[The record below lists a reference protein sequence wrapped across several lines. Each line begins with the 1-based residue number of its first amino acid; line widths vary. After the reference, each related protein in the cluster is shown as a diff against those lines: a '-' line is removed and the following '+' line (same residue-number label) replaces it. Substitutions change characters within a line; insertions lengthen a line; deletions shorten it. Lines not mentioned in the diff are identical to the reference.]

1 MILLGR
7 GPVAEVFATPVSST
21 GVSSTAGSADE
32 GKAIKVF
39 PGRFDRRTL
48 AAVEREQAKLGKLSA
63 PILPVDTVG
72 QVGGK
77 HALRMELCVESL
89 ASRVR
94 REGDLSLPD
103 VVTLGVALSS
113 ALAAAHGAGVLHGG
127 LSPENVLFR
136 ASGQPVL
143 ADFGVQMRQA
153 FRRDPLHG
161 IEWVSPETLRTG
173 AVDERTDL
181 YGLGAVLHFA
191 LTGESPHPSRIGEQT
206 GERILRVLSAP
217 VPAISRPD
225 VTTELSTVIG
235 RLLALEPA
243 NRKDA
248 QWAAEELVAM
258 QPRSAAAVPAPAPR
272 KSSRRW
278 YVVAAAAVLASV
290 LAVVLWPRNSSA
302 PPPAVAATTT
312 PTATRLNLADP
323 VDLGDHVVLNW
334 TTDDD
339 TLYFGVV
346 VSPEAAPNDT
356 LSAERN
362 RTMRVPVEPGRK
374 YCFQIRGANGD
385 KFVESQPK
393 PVRQAVC
400 RR

>member
-1 MILLGR
+1 MIPLGR
-7 GPVAEVFATPVSST
+7 GPVAEVFA
-21 GVSSTAGSADE
+21 ADGSAV
-32 GKAIKVF
+32 KVF
-39 PGRFDRRTL
+39 PGKFDRRTL
-48 AAVEREQAKLGKLSA
+48 AAIEREKAKLDKLSA
-63 PILPVDTVG
+63 PILAVDGIG
-72 QVGGK
+72 QVGDK
-77 HALRMELCVESL
+77 SALRMELCVESL

-94 REGDLSLPD
+94 REGDLPLPD
-103 VVTLGVALSS
+103 VVALGAALSS
-113 ALAAAHGAGVLHGG
+113 ALAAAHGAGILHGG
-127 LSPENVLFR
+127 VSPENVLFR

-143 ADFGVQMRQA
+143 ADFGVPLRQA

-225 VTTELSTVIG
+225 VTIGLSTVIG

-248 QWAAEELVAM
+248 KWAAEELAAM
-258 QPRSAAAVPAPAPR
+258 HPHSATVTLTPPPR

-278 YVVAAAAVLASV
+278 YVAAGAAALALVLG
-290 LAVVLWPRNSSA
+290 VVLWPRNGSVT
-302 PPPAVAATTT
+302 PPAVAATTT
-312 PTATRLNLADP
+312 PVVTELNLADP
-323 VDLGDHVVLNW
+323 TDLGDQVVLNW

-339 TLYFGVV
+339 SLYFGVV
-346 VSPEAAPNDT
+346 VTPEGEPNDT

-362 RTMRVPVEPGRK
+362 RTMRVPVDPKRK

-385 KFVESQPK
+385 KYVVSQVK
-393 PVRQAVC
+393 GVREAVC
-400 RR
+400 RK